1 MSNKVSLTITRG
13 DDRTWTVSIVDS
25 QSVPVDITSGT
36 YTASIRK
43 EYNSTVIG
51 NPTVT
56 VTDAVNG
63 KLDIHIPSSLSSLL
77 TVQSGKRNSSYVFD
91 LVQVLNSESTT
102 YLNGYLIVEER
113 VTPVGA

>member
-13 DDRTWTVSIVDS
+13 DDRTWNMSIVDS
-25 QSVPVDITSGT
+25 QGTPVNITGGT

-43 EYNSTVIG
+43 EYNSAVIG

-56 VTDAVNG
+56 VTDAAQG
-63 KLDIHIPSSLSSLL
+63 KLEINIDSALSSLL
-77 TVQSGKRNSSYVFD
+77 VVQSGKRNSSYVFD

-113 VTPVGA
+113 VTPVGP

>member
-13 DDRTWTVSIVDS
+13 DDRSWNMSIVNS
-25 QSVPVDITSGT
+25 QGVPVDVTGAT

-56 VTDAVNG
+56 VDDAVAG
-63 KLDIHIPSSLSSLL
+63 KLVINIPSSLSTLL
-77 TVQSGKRNSSYVFD
+77 TVQSGKRNTSYVFD
-91 LVQVLNSESTT
+91 LVQVLNAESTT

-113 VTPVGA
+113 VTPVGP